1 MRTLKFVRNIIKE
14 LDKETG
20 LDGASLEL
28 KRNKTT
34 RQLGCFTF
42 SKITYR
48 NGGGTT
54 YTPQSFTFSEVVLD
68 CDDETIREIVK
79 HEYAHYMALVTY
91 NDCCKHDYRFKEM
104 CRKIGANANEPTFS
118 NESVKNSLIQKAKY
132 TLTCKHCGHVYTY
145 SRKCQA
151 LDLAK
156 AGSPL
161 VECAHCG
168 CHEFEYKQN
177 H

>member
-14 LDKETG
+14 LDQQTG

-42 SKITYR
+42 AKITYKY
-48 NGGGTT
+48 GGEVT
-54 YTPQSFTFSEVVLD
+54 YTPKSFTFSEVVLE
-68 CDDETIREIVK
+68 CDDDTIREIVK
-79 HEYAHYMALVTY
+79 HEYAHYMTLIEY
-91 NDCCKHDYRFKEM
+91 NDQCHHDWRFKEM
-104 CRKIGANANEPTFS
+104 CAQIGANANEPTFGNDS
-118 NESVKNSLIQKAKY
+118 IKNSLIKKAKY
-132 TLTCKHCGHVYTY
+132 VLTCKECGHVYTY
-145 SRKCQA
+145 SRNCQT
-151 LDLAK
+151 LKLAK

-161 VECAHCG
+161 VHCNCG
-168 CHEFEYKQN
+168 CHEFDFKQN

>member
-1 MRTLKFVRNIIKE
+1 MRTLKFVRGIIKE
-14 LDKETG
+14 LDAQTG

-34 RQLGCFTF
+34 RQLGCFTY
-42 SKITYR
+42 SKTR
-48 NGGGTT
+48 FMDGGSF
-54 YTPQSFTFSEVVLD
+54 YSPKSFTFSEVVLD

-91 NDCCKHDYRFKEM
+91 NDSCNHDYRFKEM
-104 CRKIGANANEPTFS
+104 CRQIGANANEPTFS

-132 TLTCKHCGHVYTY
+132 TLTCKQCGHVYTY
-145 SRKCQA
+145 SRKCQT
-151 LDLAK
+151 LELAK

-161 VECAHCG
+161 VSCSCG
-168 CHEFEYKQN
+168 CHEFEFKQN

>member
-54 YTPQSFTFSEVVLD
+54 YTPKSFTFSEVVLD
-68 CDDETIREIVK
+68 CDDDTIREIVK

-91 NDCCKHDYRFKEM
+91 NDQCHHDYRFKEM
-104 CRKIGANANEPTFS
+104 CQQIGANANEPTFGNDS
-118 NESVKNSLIQKAKY
+118 IRSSLVKKSKY
-132 TLTCKHCGHVYTY
+132 VLTCKECGHVYTY
-145 SRKCQA
+145 SRNCQT
-151 LDLAK
+151 LELAK

-161 VECAHCG
+161 VSCSCG
-168 CHEFEYKQN
+168 CHEFEVKQN
-177 H
+177 Y

>member
-14 LDKETG
+14 LDQQTG

-48 NGGGTT
+48 YGGEETN
-54 YTPQSFTFSEVVLD
+54 TPKSFTFSEVVLE
-68 CDDETIREIVK
+68 CDDDTIREIVK

-91 NDCCKHDYRFKEM
+91 NDQSHHDGRFIIM
-104 CRKIGANANEPTFS
+104 CIQLGANAN
-118 NESVKNSLIQKAKY
+118 
-132 TLTCKHCGHVYTY
+132 
-145 SRKCQA
+145 
-151 LDLAK
+151 
-156 AGSPL
+156 
-161 VECAHCG
+161 
-168 CHEFEYKQN
+168 
-177 H
+177 